1 MSALARLASDH
12 ATVAGSLP
20 VAVVARAGRE
30 AALGVV
36 TALGLP
42 GGREENWR
50 YTSLRPLD
58 EVRFVPQLTIDAASV
73 EQARSL
79 LPDPLTGFDRYV
91 FIDGLFADA
100 LSADPGSA
108 RGVSI
113 DTRAPLD
120 AAFGQDGAD
129 ARFGALAVAFAP
141 EALSITA
148 AASATRDIEVL
159 FIATRQGTESASYPA
174 VTIHAG
180 EHARLRVV
188 ERHLGAAHSA
198 TFSNAAIDLQI
209 GSAAQVGH
217 VRVQQLGAEAIHFET
232 LRVEIG
238 ADAGYTLDTVALGA
252 RSARTT
258 LHARLAGHG
267 ARIGYAHSVALAD
280 TQVNDT
286 YAVIE
291 HAAPGTETTQ
301 DYRGIAAG
309 RSRVAFNGHVVMR
322 SGAAKSASQQSLRS
336 LLAGPGAEADVRPQL
351 EIYTDDVK
359 ASHGATSGKLD
370 EHMLFYLLS
379 RGIERRVAQSLLK
392 WAFLTGLVARIA
404 IPALRMQIER
414 AFAQRFTGEDA
425 AVAQELV

>member
-1 MSALARLASDH
+1 MSALARLVSDH
-12 ATVAGSLP
+12 ATIAGSLP
-20 VAVVARAGRE
+20 ASVVTRDDRQ

-36 TALGLP
+36 SALGLP

-50 YTSLRPLD
+50 YASLRPLD
-58 EVRFVPQLTIDAASV
+58 ELRFVPQLTNTAAAI

-79 LPDPLTGFDRYV
+79 LPEPLAGFDRFV
-91 FIDGLFADA
+91 FIDGLFAA
-100 LSADPGSA
+100 PLSADTGSA
-108 RGVSI
+108 RGVST

-120 AAFGQDGAD
+120 AAFGQYSTD

-141 EALSITA
+141 EALSVTA
-148 AASATRDIEVL
+148 TANATRDVEVL
-159 FIATRQGTESASYPA
+159 FVATREGTESASYPA

-180 EHARLRVV
+180 EHARLRIV
-188 ERHLGAAHSA
+188 ERHLGADESA
-198 TFSNAAIDLQI
+198 TFSNAAIDLRI
-209 GSAAQVGH
+209 GPAAQVDH
-217 VRVQQLGAEAIHFET
+217 VRVQQLGAGAVHFDT
-232 LRVEIG
+232 LRAEIG
-238 ADAGYTLDTVALGA
+238 AGAGYTLDTVALGA

-258 LHARLAGHG
+258 LHARLAGRG
-267 ARIGYAHSVALAD
+267 ARIGYAHSVALTEA
-280 TQVNDT
+280 QVNDT

-309 RSRVAFNGHVVMR
+309 RSRVAFNGHIVMR
-322 SGAAKSASQQSLRS
+322 PGAAGSASRQSLRS
-336 LLAGPGAEADVRPQL
+336 LLAGPGAGADVRPQL

-392 WAFLTGLVARIA
+392 WAFLTGLVARIG
-404 IPALRMQIER
+404 IPALRTQIER